1 MDTSVMMHEH
11 VPAAKAAAAAAT
23 RRSSDDSDTA
33 SSCSSS
39 SAFEAGGSF
48 PPALDPM
55 VSMVV
60 GSLRQRVNVNA
71 IRSLFSVMGIGEA
84 EPFGMP
90 AQAQMLTRMRV
101 NAHYFFANYLLMTLF
116 VFGFLLLFFHPIQ
129 LIACIAVAYGWYL
142 FLTKEQLVTGHFVV
156 YGKRVGEQELL
167 LFATACKYHPAHCAS
182 HRWRTIRI
190 DLTRVPCFQ
199 PLQPPSSSCSSSS
212 CPRSSSPCP

>member
-1 MDTSVMMHEH
+1 MDTHIMMHDH
-11 VPAAKAAAAAAT
+11 APVAKPAAVT
-23 RRSSDDSDTA
+23 RRSSDDSDAA
-33 SSCSSS
+33 SSCSTTSS
-39 SAFEAGGSF
+39 GGLDGGAGF

-60 GSLRQRVNVNA
+60 GSLRQRVNMHA

-84 EPFGMP
+84 EPFGVP

-101 NAHYFFANYLLMTLF
+101 NAHYFFANYLLMTLC
-116 VFGFLLLFFHPIQ
+116 VFAFLLLFFHPIQ
-129 LIACIAVAYGWYL
+129 LLACIAVAYGWYI

-167 LFATACKYHPAHCAS
+167 LFATACTFEHRDACAHICIRTNCACAC
-182 HRWRTIRI
+182 
-190 DLTRVPCFQ
+190 L
-199 PLQPPSSSCSSSS
+199 LQLRSSSCSSSS